1 MQSITRGLDKN
12 VGSSYF
18 SSLTKCL
25 YAKATYEFGMSD
37 PVVAAK
43 KDAGI
48 CAANM
53 VKDGMIVGLGTG
65 STVFF
70 AMERLGERIKTE
82 GLRILGVPTSNQTA
96 MRAEEYGIPLTTLT
110 LHPDL
115 DLAIDGADQ
124 VDPEKRMIKGRGAAH
139 LREKIVADAAKQ
151 FVVVIDSGKEVTGLD
166 AAVPVEILPFAYGS
180 VAKKLRELGG
190 TPVMR
195 NGVKKDGPVISDN
208 GNYVIDCVFSE
219 IADPAALEVAINNIP
234 GILENGI
241 FAGMTG
247 KTVVIVGGR
256 T

>member
-1 MQSITRGLDKN
+1 MRPGGCSGIKDTPPA
-12 VGSSYF
+12 
-18 SSLTKCL
+18 LTKYL
-25 YAKATYEFGMSD
+25 YAKAAYESGMSD

-48 CAANM
+48 RAANM
-53 VKDGMIVGLGTG
+53 VEDGMIVGLGTG

-110 LHPDL
+110 LHPVL

-124 VDPEKRMIKGRGAAH
+124 VDPKKQMIKGRGAAH
-139 LREKIVADAAKQ
+139 LREKVVADAAKQ

-166 AAVPVEILPFAYGS
+166 AAVPIEVLPFAYGS

-190 TPVMR
+190 EPVMR
-195 NGVKKDGPVISDN
+195 EGVKKDGPVISDN
-208 GNYVIDCVFSE
+208 GNYVVDCAFGA
-219 IADPAALEVAINNIP
+219 IADPAGLEAAINRIP
-234 GILENGI
+234 GVLGNGI
-241 FAGMTG
+241 FAAMTA
-247 KTVVIVGGR
+247 KTVVIVGGKR
-256 T
+256 